1 MCDNLFNTLQ
11 LCNVLNLNIILEPF
25 RVALLAVFQEKKIWE
40 EELYFLIR
48 LPRAQSLFTNGY
60 YSTFSE

>member
-48 LPRAQSLFTNGY
+48 LPRAQSLFPNGY